1 MNFLPVCGFLLPK
14 HKEFSWLALSHGQV
28 EKAHI
33 TLCVFHGRGMIS
45 EERNVSPGG
54 NVAFFFSFEWRS
66 ILINGKSYIE
76 FVCLQARDVMGV

>member
-1 MNFLPVCGFLLPK
+1 MAFYCPNTKNFLG
-14 HKEFSWLALSHGQV
+14 SLSLSYGQV

-33 TLCVFHGRGMIS
+33 TLCVFHGRGTIS
-45 EERNVSPGG
+45 EERNMSPGG

-76 FVCLQARDVMGV
+76 FICLQTRDVMGV